1 MSDQRTDKDRRF
13 VTERHKFSHYAHA
26 PEKRSNDDRRS
37 GSNRRSGAE
46 RRNYKRF
53 LAKNPT
59 VVTLWTEH
67 EKDFAEKDGQLLD
80 ISRRG
85 IALRC
90 TSKPEE
96 LNDYSLLEV
105 FQPGNDNKIDNI
117 PFKIISDIEMTSSS
131 PSSELTLRRY
141 GLQFD
146 KLTSEQTAELDN
158 FLLNHTLGEA

>member
-53 LAKNPT
+53 LAKDPT

-90 TSKPEE
+90 TS
-96 LNDYSLLEV
+96 
-105 FQPGNDNKIDNI
+105 QP
-117 PFKIISDIEMTSSS
+117 
-131 PSSELTLRRY
+131 
-141 GLQFD
+141 
-146 KLTSEQTAELDN
+146 
-158 FLLNHTLGEA
+158 